1 LAFAADLARKIADSA
16 PLFDYI
22 MIEAPGRIAA
32 MFTESL
38 CATVTQTSPPAQEGL
53 AAFLK

>member
-1 LAFAADLARKIADSA
+1 
-16 PLFDYI
+16 

-38 CATVTQTSPPAQEGL
+38 CATVTQTSPAAQEGL
-53 AAFLK
+53 AVFLEKRASSIR